1 MVRNSWEQRKG
12 DVMAIEKLSKY
23 VYIDR
28 EAKVIYFSALDEA
41 SRFLIEM
48 NKEEGF
54 TVKSVS
60 EMPKPKRKSGN
71 KMPKKAAF
79 IETLSP
85 EEKKLFDEEF
95 EKSNK
100 KYTTAYY
107 AVINA
112 RKAKKTATAE
122 K

>member
-1 MVRNSWEQRKG
+1 MVRNSWKQRKG

-28 EAKVIYFSALDEA
+28 EAKVVYFSAIDEA

-54 TVKSVS
+54 TVKSTS

-71 KMPKKAAF
+71 KMPKKDAF

>member
-1 MVRNSWEQRKG
+1 
-12 DVMAIEKLSKY
+12 MAIEKLSKC
-23 VYIDR
+23 VRIDR
-28 EAKVIYFSALDEA
+28 EKKVIYFSALDDE
-41 SRFLIEM
+41 SKYLIEM
-48 NKEEGF
+48 NKEDGY
-54 TVKSVS
+54 TVKSIS

-71 KMPKKAAF
+71 KMPKKDAF

-95 EKSNK
+95 EKSDK
-100 KYTTAYY
+100 KYTVAYY

-112 RKAKKTATAE
+112 RKAKETATAE

>member
-1 MVRNSWEQRKG
+1 
-12 DVMAIEKLSKY
+12 MAIEKLSKS
-23 VYIDR
+23 VFIDR
-28 EAKVIYFSALDEA
+28 EAKVIYFSALDDE
-41 SRFLIEM
+41 SKYLIEVS
-48 NKEEGF
+48 KEDGYI
-54 TVKSVS
+54 VKSASV
-60 EMPKPKRKSGN
+60 MPKPKRKSGN